1 LISNSWNKTDMH
13 KEILYDDVFDAQQ
26 HYRLLLDCMARPG
39 KINLMPEMELT
50 APAGIHAAGA
60 LVGLALLNADVS
72 YYVEGA
78 GAYEVGRYLLVNTAA
93 RPVEAGEADYIFVDG
108 SSPAELLRQLKVGT
122 LPYPE
127 EGATVV
133 AAVEGLADSA
143 EGLAD
148 SAEGLALQLSGPG
161 VQGERI
167 LCVAGLDRSFFETL
181 VEINGEFPLGI
192 DVILTDKDRRVA
204 CIPRSTKIRI
214 A

>member
-1 LISNSWNKTDMH
+1 MH

-39 KINLMPEMELT
+39 KINVMPEMELT

-60 LVGLALLNADVS
+60 LVGFALLNADVS

-93 RPVEAGEADYIFVDG
+93 RPVEAGGADYIFVDG
-108 SSPAELLRQLKVGT
+108 SSPVELLRQLKVGT
-122 LPYPE
+122 LSYPE

-133 AAVEGLADSA
+133 AAV

-167 LCVAGLDRSFFETL
+167 LYVRGLERVFFEVLTD
-181 VEINGEFPLGI
+181 INSEFPLGI

-214 A
+214 G

>member
-1 LISNSWNKTDMH
+1 MH

-39 KINLMPEMELT
+39 KINVTPEMELT
-50 APAGIHAAGA
+50 APAGLHAAGA
-60 LVGLALLNADVS
+60 LVGFALLNADVS

-78 GAYEVGRYLLVNTAA
+78 GAYEIGRYLLVNTAA
-93 RPVEAGEADYIFVDG
+93 RPVEAGEADYVFVEG

-133 AAVEGLADSA
+133 AAVDGLAN
-143 EGLAD
+143 EG
-148 SAEGLALQLSGPG
+148 EGLALQLSGPG
-161 VQGERI
+161 VPGERI
-167 LCVAGLDRSFFETL
+167 LYVSKLERVFFEVLTD
-181 VEINGEFPLGI
+181 INGEFPLGI

-204 CIPRSTKIRI
+204 CIPRSTRVRI
-214 A
+214 G